1 LANERCRAEVPAM
14 IPARGTP
21 QTLVACHAVEEG
33 RDGGP
38 QVGFAA

>member
-1 LANERCRAEVPAM
+1 M

-21 QTLVACHAVEEG
+21 ETLVACHAVEEG

-38 QVGFAA
+38 QLAETGAALAAS